1 MAGFQERVRTSLQ
14 VRLSLT
20 LSVAIL
26 VVAVVAGAFSFMTA
40 FDEANELQ
48 DDVLRQVAALVD
60 RQGLPASGE
69 RLDSRPADGDEE
81 SRVLVQRLG
90 TVALDR
96 RPVDAGGPLLLP
108 DSLAD
113 GLQTQTVDGEK
124 FRVLVRTRPTGERFV
139 VAQESGFRDQI
150 ARDGALRTVLP
161 FLVLVP
167 ILLVIT
173 ADLVRK
179 VFRPV
184 TALAAE
190 IDRRQR
196 ADPHPVDLTPLPIE
210 VRPFAVAINGLLGR
224 VRDSMAAQRRFVAD
238 AAHELRSPMTA
249 LSLQAERLADA
260 DLEEVAASRLADL
273 RRGIDRSRALLE
285 QMLALAKAQSEPQG
299 TPATVSLV
307 RVMKDVLQD
316 LMPLVDAKAI
326 DIGVSAAD
334 DVIVPVSELEATL
347 IVRNL
352 VDNAIRYTPAGGRVD
367 IAIEQR
373 EGEVVFVVR
382 DSGAGLSPDEIQ
394 RVFDPFYR
402 VPGSGQPGSGL
413 GLTIV
418 KAVVERQGLDL
429 LVSSAA
435 TDAFSGVS
443 IEVHFAASHQDSPLQ
458 NSHSEEKP

>member
-1 MAGFQERVRTSLQ
+1 MRTSLQ

-60 RQGLPASGE
+60 RQGLPAAGE
-69 RLDSRPADGDEE
+69 RLDNRPTDADEE

-90 TVALDR
+90 AIAGDR
-96 RPVDAGGPLLLP
+96 RPVDAGGPLALP
-108 DSLAD
+108 DALAD
-113 GLQTQTVDGEK
+113 GLQTHTVDGEK
-124 FRVLVRTRPTGERFV
+124 FRVLVRTRSTGERFV

-150 ARDGALRTVLP
+150 ARDGAVRTVLP

-184 TALAAE
+184 AALAAE
-190 IDRRQR
+190 IDLWQR
-196 ADPHPVDLTPLPIE
+196 ADPHTVDLTPLPIE
-210 VRPFAVAINGLLGR
+210 VRPFAVAINGLLER
-224 VRDSMAAQRRFVAD
+224 VRASMAAQQRFVAD

-249 LSLQAERLADA
+249 LSLQAERLAAA
-260 DLEEVAASRLADL
+260 DLDKLAASRLVDL
-273 RRGIDRSRALLE
+273 RHGIDRARALLE
-285 QMLALAKAQSEPQG
+285 QMLALAKAQS
-299 TPATVSLV
+299 TPRAPPETVSMM
-307 RVMKDVLQD
+307 RVVKDVLQD

-334 DVIVPVSELEATL
+334 DVMVPVSELEATL

-367 IAIEQR
+367 IVIERR

-382 DSGAGLSPDEIQ
+382 DSGTGLSPEEIQ

-402 VPGSGQPGSGL
+402 VPGSDQSGSGL

-418 KAVVERQGLDL
+418 KAVADRHGLRL
-429 LVSSAA
+429 SISSGGD
-435 TDAFSGVS
+435 DALSGLAV
-443 IEVHFAASHQDSPLQ
+443 EVHFAASHQNSPLQ
-458 NSHSEEKP
+458 NAHSGEHP